1 MDGFKQRIIGALIIV
16 SLAVIFLPMLFDEP
30 HQARREQT
38 LEVPPEPEMEP
49 VEVEQPREPE
59 VPESEEAP
67 DIPMADQGE
76 IERDGTRDDS
86 ATVTRDEPE
95 SGQKPESEPET
106 GSTPEVQQEES
117 GALRGA
123 WLVRLGSF
131 SNRDNALKL
140 RDSVRDQGMDAH
152 SETVDTDSG
161 TFTRVFAGPFVD
173 EQKAESAM
181 EELESEFN
189 LEAMVVEGEE

>member
-1 MDGFKQRIIGALIIV
+1 
-16 SLAVIFLPMLFDEP
+16 
-30 HQARREQT
+30 
-38 LEVPPEPEMEP
+38 
-49 VEVEQPREPE
+49 
-59 VPESEEAP
+59 
-67 DIPMADQGE
+67 
-76 IERDGTRDDS
+76 RDGTRDDS

>member
-16 SLAVIFLPMLFDEP
+16 SLAVIFLPMLLDEP

-49 VEVEQPREPE
+49 VEAQQPREPQ

-67 DIPMADQGE
+67 EIPMADEGE
-76 IERDGTRDDS
+76 VERDGTREES
-86 ATVTRDEPE
+86 ATVTRN
-95 SGQKPESEPET
+95 ESEPESESELAT
-106 GSTPEVQQEES
+106 GSTPEVEQEES

-152 SETVDTDSG
+152 SETVDNDSG

-173 EQKAESAM
+173 EQKAETAM